1 MTTTPSSQIADG
13 LSARRERNREAVIDA
28 LIEMLMA
35 GEDEPS
41 VDDIANRAGVSYRSV
56 YRYFDDRT
64 DMLTA
69 AARRSMAWVG
79 PLLAEASGPY
89 KADDPLDHRID
100 SVVDAR
106 AEVYVQIADI
116 LRTAL
121 MRSHEAP
128 YIAEEMHKAR
138 ELLREQIN
146 VRFAN
151 ELDRFDVRERE
162 LRLTS
167 IDQTL
172 QFQSLDYVMHERGH
186 TREELERY
194 LRGQIRLALTVPAAD
209 LERGP
214 APT

>member
-1 MTTTPSSQIADG
+1 M
-13 LSARRERNREAVIDA
+13 IDA
-28 LIEMLMA
+28 LIDMIMA
-35 GEDEPS
+35 GENEPS
-41 VDDIANRAGVSYRSV
+41 VDAIANRAGVSYRSV
-56 YRYFDDRT
+56 YRYFEDRT
-64 DMLTA
+64 DMMAA
-69 AARRSMAWVG
+69 AARRAMQWIG
-79 PLLAEASGPY
+79 PLLAQASGPY
-89 KADDPLDHRID
+89 KENDPLDHRID

-106 AEVYVQIADI
+106 AEAYIQIADV

-121 MRSHEAP
+121 LRAHEAP

-138 ELLREQIN
+138 QLLREQIN
-146 VRFAN
+146 VRFAK
-151 ELDRFDVRERE
+151 ELDQFDDRERE

-214 APT
+214 STG